1 MRLRIVAGCLLGA
14 AAVAAAGPPSW
25 LPWGGLVRAHMPAWW
40 TLPVLASAMMLAGA
54 ACLPGRL
61 QPGDPAQ
68 PGPADPWPT
77 VHRADAVALGLGLLL
92 LLEPLL
98 HLAVLGY
105 LTRFSAPGADDVLL
119 PGPVG
124 TDPSALALR
133 IGVLCILAPVAE
145 ELFFRGRLLPWLAGR
160 IGPWAALSC
169 TSLAF
174 AVAHGSPITC
184 LVAAPIGFLLGWLR
198 LHRRDLGACVLVHQA
213 HNGLFILAG
222 PSLVTAPVSAAV
234 LAIGGALMLTLA
246 TAHTRLGWRS
256 IPAGLGLAAMLA
268 VAVPPML
275 MLKDR
280 WWSDGLAHLAARQ
293 RSNPEMLVHR
303 LDAQRRRGRLT
314 EARAT
319 LLLQRLQSVDSDA
332 GRALRLL
339 LDGASAQAA
348 DLDEAFADLMAAAR
362 VSDPPTTLANAAGSI
377 GVQWPQALAALA
389 DEDPALVAI
398 WLGPDGA
405 ARAISAANTR
415 ERKHLLAALE
425 RVWPGRLASV
435 LLALPP
441 EAVTPIERR
450 HLRMHYADADD
461 LIQALDEPRRSA
473 WLGP

>member
-1 MRLRIVAGCLLGA
+1 MRLRIIAGCLLGA
-14 AAVAAAGPPSW
+14 VAVAAAGPPSW
-25 LPWGGLVRAHMPAWW
+25 LPWGGLVRAHMHAWW
-40 TLPVLASAMMLAGA
+40 TLPVLASCALLAGA
-54 ACLPGRL
+54 ACLPGRTATSPVK
-61 QPGDPAQ
+61 PGL
-68 PGPADPWPT
+68 ADPWPT

-105 LTRFSAPGADDVLL
+105 LTRFSAPGAEDVLL
-119 PGPVG
+119 PGSVG
-124 TDPSALALR
+124 SDPSELALR
-133 IGVLCILAPVAE
+133 IAVLCVLAPVAE

-246 TAHTRLGWRS
+246 IAHTRFGWRS
-256 IPAGLGLAAMLA
+256 IPAGLGLAALLA
-268 VAVPPML
+268 LAVPPL
-275 MLKDR
+275 LTLKDQ
-280 WWSDGLAHLAARQ
+280 WWSEGLARLAARP
-293 RSNPEMLVHR
+293 RSNPEILAHR
-303 LDAQRRRGRLT
+303 LDNQRRRGRLT
-314 EARAT
+314 EARAS
-319 LLLQRLQSVDSDA
+319 LLQARLQTAEADA
-332 GRALRLL
+332 ARVLRML
-339 LDGASAQAA
+339 LDGEAAQAA
-348 DLDEAFADLMAAAR
+348 DIDQAFADLMAAAR
-362 VSDPPTTLANAAGSI
+362 VGDPPASLAQAARSI

-389 DEDPALVAI
+389 DQDPALVSI

-405 ARAISAANTR
+405 GQAICAANTR

-441 EAVTPIERR
+441 ESVTPIERR
-450 HLRMHYADADD
+450 HLRMHYPDADD
-461 LIQALDEPRRSA
+461 LIRALDEPHRAA
-473 WLGP
+473 WQAQ